1 MLSLFG
7 QRALICC
14 RCHHGPH
21 PWRASCCA
29 ACPSPHSAY
38 AVCAYRDYGLQPS
51 DLPESDKRAWNEM
64 IARHPEYVP
73 DRDDSKKVLI
83 LRQVGDDKDIT
94 IKKMAV
100 KQQAAAKSTLAS
112 RQKAIQALENAAT
125 TAEAD
130 TKVLKLVADSLAQG
144 APE

>member
-1 MLSLFG
+1 
-7 QRALICC
+7 
-14 RCHHGPH
+14 
-21 PWRASCCA
+21 
-29 ACPSPHSAY
+29 
-38 AVCAYRDYGLQPS
+38 
-51 DLPESDKRAWNEM
+51 M

-100 KQQAAAKSTLAS
+100 KQQAAAKSTVAS